1 MKRDAYFFY
10 KILMGIF
17 KFITFNFDAESY
29 KKFNVNF
36 VKWFNRQS
44 LLPLVSFL
52 QDRLHHIM
60 LG

>member
-1 MKRDAYFFY
+1 MKHDAYFFY
-10 KILMGIF
+10 KIPMADF
-17 KFITFNFDAESY
+17 KFITFTFDAESY
-29 KKFNVNF
+29 KIFNVDF
-36 VKWFNRQS
+36 VKWLNRQS